1 MYAKLMDNLANIRR
15 RYAEQIRAA
24 ANLRSEA
31 LVDAF
36 AKVSREH
43 FLGSGSWQIVRTE
56 KGLWQKFA
64 RRLYGSYRT
73 TPDANP
79 KHLYQNVL
87 VAIDASRN
95 LNNGLPS
102 GIAFWLDAL
111 DLHAGERVLHV
122 GCGVGYYTAIIA
134 EVVGTAGQVIGIE
147 IDPELASRARANLSY
162 LNRVEVLQ
170 GDGAKYNL
178 EPFDAIFIN
187 AGATHPQDIWLDG
200 LKFGG
205 RLILPLTTDA
215 GKGGMLKVEQ
225 EKEGYTA
232 RFISTV
238 SVFPCIG
245 SRDASSNQLLRDALK
260 RKPMKLV
267 ESLRRE
273 THEAND
279 TCWLHGIGFCLSMLP
294 MPKSKTI

>member
-1 MYAKLMDNLANIRR
+1 MDNLADIRR
-15 RYAEQIRAA
+15 RYAEEIRAA
-24 ANLRSEA
+24 SNLRSEA

-36 AKVSREH
+36 AKVPREH
-43 FLGSGSWQIVRTE
+43 FLGSGAWQIVRTE

-64 RRLYGSYRT
+64 RRLHGSYRT
-73 TPDANP
+73 TPNANP

-111 DLHAGERVLHV
+111 NLQAGERVLHV

-134 EVVGTAGQVIGIE
+134 EVVGTAGHVVGIE
-147 IDPELASRARANLSY
+147 IDAELASRARENLAY
-162 LNRVEVLQ
+162 LDYVEVLQ
-170 GDGAKYNL
+170 GDGGQYTL

-187 AGATHPQDIWLDG
+187 AGATHPQGVWLDS
-200 LKFGG
+200 LKLGG

-215 GKGGMLKVEQ
+215 GKGGMLKVER

-245 SRDASSNQLLRDALK
+245 SRDAESSQRLCDALH
-260 RKPMKLV
+260 KPLKLV
-267 ESLRRE
+267 KSLRRE
-273 THEAND
+273 SHELSD
-279 TCWLHGIGFCLSMLP
+279 SCWLHGVGFCLSMLP
-294 MPKSKTI
+294 ISKPI

>member
-1 MYAKLMDNLANIRR
+1 MDNLADIRR
-15 RYAEQIRAA
+15 RYAEEIRAT
-24 ANLRSEA
+24 ANLRSES

-36 AKVSREH
+36 ARVPREH
-43 FLGSGSWQIVRTE
+43 FLGSGPWQIVRTE
-56 KGLWQKFA
+56 KGLWPRLA
-64 RRLYGSYRT
+64 RRLYGSYQT
-73 TPDANP
+73 TLDANP
-79 KHLYQNVL
+79 RHLYQNVL

-111 DLHAGERVLHV
+111 DLHAGECVLHV

-134 EVVGTAGQVIGIE
+134 EVIGTAGQVIGIE
-147 IDPELASRARANLSY
+147 IDPELASRARANLAY
-162 LNRVEVLQ
+162 LNHVEVLQ

-178 EPFDAIFIN
+178 EPFDAMFIN
-187 AGATHPQDIWLDG
+187 AGATHPQDVWLDG
-200 LKFGG
+200 LKLGG

-215 GKGGMLKVEQ
+215 GKGGMLKVAR

-245 SRDASSNQLLRDALK
+245 TRDARSNQLLHDALM
-260 RKPMKLV
+260 RKPMKSV
-267 ESLRRE
+267 KSLRRE

-279 TCWLHGIGFCLSMLP
+279 TCWLHGIGLCLSMSP

>member
-1 MYAKLMDNLANIRR
+1 MDDLGDTRR
-15 RYAEQIRAA
+15 RYAGEIRAA
-24 ANLRSEA
+24 SNLRSKA

-36 AKVSREH
+36 AKVPREH
-43 FLGSGSWQIVRTE
+43 FLDSGPWQIVRTE
-56 KGLWQKFA
+56 KGLRQKFA
-64 RRLYGSYRT
+64 RRLYGSYQT

-79 KHLYQNVL
+79 KHLYQDVL

-134 EVVGTAGQVIGIE
+134 EVVGAAGQVIGIE
-147 IDPELASRARANLSY
+147 IDAGLAFRARENLAY

-170 GDGAKYNL
+170 GDGAQYNL

-187 AGATHPQDIWLDG
+187 AGATHPQDVWLDS
-200 LKFGG
+200 LKLGG
-205 RLILPLTTDA
+205 RLMLPLTTDA
-215 GKGGMLKVEQ
+215 GKGGMLKIER
-225 EKEGYTA
+225 EREGYKA

-245 SRDASSNQLLRDALK
+245 TRDAESNQLLRDALTD
-260 RKPMKLV
+260 KPLKV
-267 ESLRRE
+267 VQSLRRDS
-273 THEAND
+273 HESNE
-279 TCWLHGIGFCLSMLP
+279 TCWLHGVGFCLSMSP
-294 MPKSKTI
+294 MSKTG

>member
-1 MYAKLMDNLANIRR
+1 MDNLADIRR
-15 RYAEQIRAA
+15 RYAEEIRAA
-24 ANLRSEA
+24 SNLRSKA
-31 LVDAF
+31 LVAAF
-36 AKVSREH
+36 AKVPREH
-43 FLGSGSWQIVRTE
+43 FLGSGAWQIVRTE

-111 DLHAGERVLHV
+111 NLQAGERVLHV

-134 EVVGTAGQVIGIE
+134 EVVGTAGQVVGIE
-147 IDPELASRARANLSY
+147 IDSELASRACKNLSY
-162 LNRVEVLQ
+162 LDHVEVLQ
-170 GDGAKYNL
+170 GDGGEYTL

-187 AGATHPQDIWLDG
+187 AGATHPQGAWFDS

-215 GKGGMLKVEQ
+215 GKGGMLKVER

-245 SRDASSNQLLRDALK
+245 SRDAESNQFLRDVLM
-260 RKPMKLV
+260 RKPLKAV
-267 ESLRRE
+267 QSLRRDA
-273 THEAND
+273 HKPND
-279 TCWLHGIGFCLSMLP
+279 TCWLHGKGFCLSTLP
-294 MPKSKTI
+294 IAQSKTT